1 MASSFGIDKNPV
13 IVGVSDD
20 DRELSLSVKG
30 DENLFDGENGDR
42 EPTDLK
48 LNDDMSVGGL
58 SDTERLF
65 DWEILNTVNG
75 LEHCL
80 RWEIAGSMPSILSI
94 KRCSCPSFRIG
105 LPRHVCSKS
114 MLRRQ
119 YGGYVPVLGSTQ
131 TNSIP

>member
-1 MASSFGIDKNPV
+1 M
-13 IVGVSDD
+13 VGVSDG

-42 EPTDLK
+42 DSTDRW
-48 LNDDMSVGGL
+48 LNDDMSVVGL
-58 SDTERLF
+58 SDTGRLF
-65 DWEILNTVNG
+65 DRAILNTVNG
-75 LEHCL
+75 LEDDL
-80 RWEIAGSMPSILSI
+80 RWENAGSMSSIASI
-94 KRCSCPSFRIG
+94 KRCSCPSFKIG